1 MGQDDQSILSVKV
14 NKNAKKICSQIDQ
27 TSFVN

>member
-14 NKNAKKICSQIDQ
+14 NKNSKKICSQIDQ